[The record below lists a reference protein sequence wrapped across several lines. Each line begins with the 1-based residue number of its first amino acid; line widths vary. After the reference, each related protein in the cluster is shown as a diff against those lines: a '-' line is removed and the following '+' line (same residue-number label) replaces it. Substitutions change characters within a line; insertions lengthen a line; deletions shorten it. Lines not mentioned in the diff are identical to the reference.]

1 MRIPKVQSLIKEV
14 FGQDPGKRLNSEEC
28 VAKVWIFYGCVVLFL
43 FLDFMDVCVSVFLE
57 MSLDFLS

>member
-28 VAKVWIFYGCVVLFL
+28 VAKVLLLLLLFFVLF
-43 FLDFMDVCVSVFLE
+43 VCYNLRG
-57 MSLDFLS
+57 